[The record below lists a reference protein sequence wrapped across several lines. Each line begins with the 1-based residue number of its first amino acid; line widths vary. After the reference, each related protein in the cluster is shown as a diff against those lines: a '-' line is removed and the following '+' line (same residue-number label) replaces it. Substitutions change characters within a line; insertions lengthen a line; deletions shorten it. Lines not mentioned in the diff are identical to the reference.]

1 MSPQSSTTSPD
12 LPDRQPHIPVV
23 LRILLAEVQASA
35 LSAREAEDLYPQL
48 LALAERALDL
58 CGQLDRSVSKGSDQS
73 PAGRLAGSHIPA
85 LVRIADLAVDLEHLA
100 ERYGIHA

>member
-1 MSPQSSTTSPD
+1 MMSPQSSTTSPD

-58 CGQLDRSVSKGSDQS
+58 CGQLDRLSCKGFYQS
-73 PAGRLAGSHIPA
+73 PEERLGGIHKQA
-85 LVRIADLAVDLEHLA
+85 LVRI
-100 ERYGIHA
+100 HALLLGQQY